1 MTEKDLLKYK
11 ILLLGPPAVGKT
23 SLWHR
28 FINKTF
34 EENYAMTIGVQVST
48 KDVTFRNAVVKLS
61 VWDVGGQIRFEKLR
75 KNFYNG
81 AQGALLIFDLTR
93 KETFSQL
100 EDWINEV
107 NSYLGYKI
115 PFMLIGNKND
125 LKAAKKFKTKEVEQ
139 FAKAQDSIY
148 LETSA
153 KTGDGV
159 KIAFKELIISLV
171 KKHQISLKI

>member
-1 MTEKDLLKYK
+1 MTEIDILKYK

-34 EENYAMTIGVQVST
+34 ENNYAMTIGVQVST
-48 KDVTFRNAVVKLS
+48 KEVTFRNATVKLS
-61 VWDVGGQIRFEKLR
+61 VWDVGGQVRFEKLR

-81 AQGALLIFDLTR
+81 TQGALLIFDLTR
-93 KETFSQL
+93 KESFNQL
-100 EDWINEV
+100 EGWIKEV
-107 NSYLGYKI
+107 HDYLEYEI
-115 PFMLIGNKND
+115 PFVLIGNKND
-125 LKAAKKFKTKEVEQ
+125 LIGKKRPFKTQGAIK
-139 FAKAQDSIY
+139 FAKAHESIY

-159 KIAFKELIISLV
+159 KNAFKELIVTLV
-171 KKHQISLKI
+171 KKHHITL

>member
-1 MTEKDLLKYK
+1 MTEKDIIKYK

-61 VWDVGGQIRFEKLR
+61 VWDVGGQVRFEKLR

-93 KETFSQL
+93 KESFDQL
-100 EDWINEV
+100 GDWVNEV
-107 NSYLGYKI
+107 NNYLGYKV
-115 PFMLIGNKND
+115 PFILIGNKND
-125 LKAAKKFKTKEVEQ
+125 IKGGKEFKTNVIEQ
-139 FAKAQDSIY
+139 FAKSQGSIY

-153 KTGDGV
+153 KTGEGV
-159 KIAFKELIISLV
+159 KDAFKELIITLV
-171 KKHQISLKI
+171 KKHHISL